1 MKKGL
6 IPILAGAILVTTYNP
21 FGRAEP
27 IGELLGYRFLLSAKP
42 FSMAAVHEELLRS
55 VNKQTRVLASEA
67 QWIRSFANVN
77 LDNVYHP
84 LTLPPFKD
92 SSGETM
98 KLLENLD
105 QIWVS
110 HRFSKKQSSVATQE
124 YLRYHLHVKPYLEKA
139 LTRGWTVQDV
149 EGFGKI
155 YRRPNLRAI
164 G

>member
-1 MKKGL
+1 
-6 IPILAGAILVTTYNP
+6 
-21 FGRAEP
+21 
-27 IGELLGYRFLLSAKP
+27 
-42 FSMAAVHEELLRS
+42 MAAVHEELLRS

-139 LTRGWTVQDV
+139 LARGWTVQDV